1 LRAVVSTS
9 SVLKI
14 LVKSF
19 VLIMM
24 IDINRLL
31 IVF

>member
-1 LRAVVSTS
+1 LIVNLLSAVDSTS

-19 VLIMM
+19 VLIMTLV
-24 IDINRLL
+24 I
-31 IVF
+31 